1 MPNCITLKRSVLFFL
16 LLASSFTTYS
26 QGIKGTIKSSSG
38 EPLPFATI
46 YVRNIET
53 GTTSNDNGYFEYPL
67 PAGKYDL
74 VFQYLGY
81 KSVVKFIEVSKGFSE
96 VNIQLQPQTIV
107 LRDVEIRAGKED
119 PAYTIMRKAIAK
131 AKFHQQQLDSYEA
144 EVYIKGSGRL
154 IDSPFF
160 LRKTIAKEGVDST
173 TAFVTESITK
183 VKYSRPNVYEEEVI
197 SIRSNGEDNNT
208 SPMEYLKGS
217 FYESKLGNAISPLSP
232 KAFGYYRFEYLGTY
246 KDQDY
251 EFSKIRVIPRSKG
264 DDVFEGEISIVEEYW
279 SIHSLNLKTSY
290 LGIEFNINQIYNPI
304 QNKVWLP
311 ISHQFDV
318 EGTFF
323 GFEFEYDYLATVS
336 NYQIELNKDLDVEL
350 VVIDEKVDKEL
361 AAKLEAQNKNVQNE
375 TLAKMTSGKEM
386 TRKEMRKL
394 MREYEKMEMEEDT
407 IPDVQYI
414 NNVIIDSLAYKKDS
428 SFWQSVRPVPLSDYE
443 IKGYHKMDSMALVD
457 KREAEGDTI
466 KTKQGKEGFKIY
478 DLALGNTY
486 KIGERA
492 HLEIVSP
499 LQSLNFNTVEGYNFN
514 YELSFTKTF
523 ENKHWLEIAPLVRY
537 GFSIEQFQSK
547 LKTTYKFNDKSI
559 SLEGGRHVYQINPDQ
574 PIYPIVN
581 SLVTLMLE
589 DNYMKIYQKEFLS
602 LKYNHKISDKYRV
615 NVIAEYAN
623 RLPMTNRTSHTW
635 FNKKD
640 HEYTPNTPANVE
652 LPNTSFMAHH
662 AFLTTVKVS
671 MKPWQKYYI
680 KNKERR
686 AITHSSPE
694 VTLSYDNALP
704 VADAEIS
711 FHRWTADIRHSLDVG
726 IRGRLSFRVGG
737 GGFLAKDSVTFLDY
751 NHFMGNR
758 TPVQDIDVVKSYR
771 LLPYY
776 NFSTDDAYF
785 TLLTHYQFRKLFF
798 SRFKFARKRGVRES
812 VFVNYLGTNSALN
825 YTEAGYSIDNIFRLF
840 RLEGV
845 AAFQDGEYVDWGIR
859 FGVAAFLEE
868 MFNFD

>member
-1 MPNCITLKRSVLFFL
+1 MPHYLINKRGPLLFL
-16 LLASSFTTYS
+16 LSILSLAAYS
-26 QGIKGTIKSSSG
+26 QGIKGNIRSSNG
-38 EPLPFATI
+38 EALPFATI
-46 YVRNIET
+46 YVRNLAT

-81 KSVVKFIEVSKGFSE
+81 KSVVKFVEVSNGFTE

-160 LRKTIAKEGVDST
+160 LRKAMAKEGVDST

-183 VKYSRPNVYEEEVI
+183 VKYTRPNVYEEEVI

-246 KDQDY
+246 RDQDY

-264 DDVFEGEISIVEEYW
+264 DDLFEGEISIVEEYW
-279 SIHSLNLKTSY
+279 SIYSLNLKTSY
-290 LGIEFNINQIYNPI
+290 LGIEFIINQIYNPI

-323 GFEFEYDYLATVS
+323 GFDFEYDYLATVS
-336 NYQIELNKDLDVEL
+336 NYQIEINKDLDVEL

-361 AAKLEAQNKNVQNE
+361 AAKMEAQNKNVQGE
-375 TLAKMTSGKEM
+375 TLEKMKSGKEM

-414 NNVIIDSLAYKKDS
+414 NNVTIDSLAYKKDS
-428 SFWQSVRPVPLSDYE
+428 SFWQTVRPVPLSDYE

-457 KREAEGDTI
+457 KRESEGDTI
-466 KTKQGKEGFKIY
+466 KTKKGKEGFKVY
-478 DLALGNTY
+478 DLMLGNTY

-492 HLEIVSP
+492 HLELKSP
-499 LQSLNFNTVEGYNFN
+499 LIGLNFNTVEGYNFY
-514 YELSFTKTF
+514 YELAFTKTF

-537 GFSIEQFQSK
+537 GFSIEQIQSK
-547 LKTTYKFNDKSI
+547 LRATYKFGKHNLV
-559 SLEGGRHVYQINPDQ
+559 LEGGRYVYQINSDI
-574 PIYPIVN
+574 PIDPIIN
-581 SLVTLMLE
+581 SFTSLMLE

-602 LKYNHKISDKYRV
+602 LKYNHKISDKYSA
-615 NVIAEYAN
+615 NVSVEYAN
-623 RLPMTNRTSHTW
+623 RLPLENNTSHTW

-640 HEYTPNTPANVE
+640 HEYTPNAPTNVE
-652 LPNTSFMAHH
+652 LGSTAFLPHH
-662 AFLTTVKVS
+662 ALMTGINVR

-680 KNKERR
+680 KNKEQR
-686 AITHSSPE
+686 AINNSSPE
-694 VTLSYDNALP
+694 VILSYENAIPL
-704 VADAEIS
+704 ADAALS
-711 FHRWTADIRHSLDVG
+711 FHKWSADVRHSLDVG
-726 IRGRLSFRVGG
+726 IRGRFTFRLGG
-737 GGFLAKDSVTFLDY
+737 GGFLAKDSITFLDY

-776 NFSTDDAYF
+776 NFSTDGAYF
-785 TLLTHYQFRKLFF
+785 NLLTHYQFRKLFL

-812 VFVNYLGTNSALN
+812 VFVNYLGTNSSLN
-825 YTEAGYSIDNIFRLF
+825 YTELGYSIDNIFRLF

-845 AAFQDGEYVDWGIR
+845 AAFQDGEYQDWGIR

-868 MFNFD
+868 MFNFE